1 MDGECT
7 NSIWLRRLAVATA
20 AVSLLPIGM
29 GALVT
34 TLGAGMA
41 FPDWPT
47 SDGQAMLSYPWHLSV
62 GNKFVEHGHRLAG
75 MLIGLFS
82 VILCVVAW
90 SSPASKA
97 IRIACAVVL
106 AAVVVQG
113 ALGGLR
119 VLLNETVLA
128 FGHSI
133 FGCLV
138 FVSLWLVV
146 LMQLDIWRKLEPV
159 ESSPALLPGLAVV
172 FPAVALLQ
180 YVIGGAVRHFGRA
193 IDIHLVGA
201 GIVVLFSIFVAV
213 ASKNSDSR
221 LIRRLAWIAVAAML
235 LQVTIGIF
243 TWVTK
248 YGLPEL
254 GLVAVQHSA
263 GQVVARTLHTVV
275 GMVFVSSAVNWSL
288 VVLRTIGAGTVSS
301 AKVVLR

>member
-1 MDGECT
+1 VDGERT

-20 AVSLLPIGM
+20 VVSLLPIGM

-75 MLIGLFS
+75 ILIGLFS

-97 IRIACAVVL
+97 VRIACTVVL

-128 FGHSI
+128 FGHSV

-146 LMQLDIWRKLEPV
+146 LMQLDIWQKLEPV
-159 ESSPALLPGLAVV
+159 ESAPGSLPGLAVV
-172 FPAVALLQ
+172 FPAFALLQ
-180 YVIGGAVRHFGRA
+180 YVMGGAVRHFGRA
-193 IDIHLVGA
+193 IDIHLIGA
-201 GIVVLFSIFVAV
+201 GVVVMLSVIVAV
-213 ASKNSDSR
+213 VSKSSDSR
-221 LIRRLAWIAVAAML
+221 LIRRLAWIALAAMS
-235 LQVTIGIF
+235 LQVTIGVA

-254 GLVAVQHSA
+254 GLVAVQHSV

-275 GMVFVSSAVNWSL
+275 GMIFVASAVNWSL
-288 VVLRTIGAGTVSS
+288 VVLRTVRAGTVSS
-301 AKVVLR
+301 TKVALR